1 MNDAEKQALN
11 AALVPYLSQIESGLR
26 DLPLD
31 DNIPLFYDPIRYFL
45 DIPGKRIRPL
55 LLLLT
60 AEALG
65 QKTEKALPA
74 ALAVELLHNFTL
86 VHDDI
91 MDQDDTRR
99 GHLTI
104 HKKWDV
110 ATAILAGDGLMGL
123 AFQSLLQ
130 TPVKDVA
137 AMARRFTET
146 MLVVCEGQGLDKMFE
161 TEPIVEPPRY
171 LDMISRK
178 TAVLLEL
185 SCELGAITADAPAE
199 IISEMRRF
207 GYALGMGFQIQ
218 DDVLDVTGDS
228 QTLGKTVGSDLQ
240 MHKQTILTIELQ
252 KHYPDTIIFDLSVS
266 DFVALLKESGILLK
280 AQNMY
285 REHFN
290 TAFQILNRLPESPAK
305 SHLQILSRFIQ
316 NRNW

>member
-1 MNDAEKQALN
+1 MNSDGKQALN
-11 AALVPYLSQIESGLR
+11 AALAPYLNQIEDSLQN
-26 DLPLD
+26 LSLD
-31 DNIPLFYDPIRYFL
+31 DHIPLFYDPIRYFL

-65 QKTEKALPA
+65 QKTETALPA

-91 MDQDDTRR
+91 MDNDDTRR

-104 HKKWDV
+104 HKKWDI

-130 TPVKDVA
+130 TPVPDVA
-137 AMARRFTET
+137 TMARRFTDT
-146 MLVVCEGQGLDKMFE
+146 MLIVCEGQGLDKMFE
-161 TEPIVEPPRY
+161 TEPIVQPPRY

-185 SCELGAITADAPAE
+185 SCELGAITAGVSQE
-199 IISEMRRF
+199 TISNMRRF

-218 DDVLDVTGDS
+218 DDVLDITGDS
-228 QTLGKTVGSDLQ
+228 QTLGKNIGSDLQ

-252 KHYPDTIIFDLSVS
+252 KQYPDTVIFDLSVS
-266 DFVALLKESGILLK
+266 EFVALLKESGILLK
-280 AQNMY
+280 VQDMY
-285 REHFN
+285 RNHFE
-290 TAFQILNRLPESPAK
+290 TAFEILNGLPDNPAK
-305 SHLQILSRFIQ
+305 KHLQVLSRFIQ